1 MHIILVFKAL
11 MTALDIHNGLA
22 KRHLLTFLTL
32 VMNNLCKASNK
43 GPIPFILSPPF
54 LPGARSGSEGKTM
67 LVTL

>member
-22 KRHLLTFLTL
+22 KRDLLTFLTL
-32 VMNNLCKASNK
+32 VMNSLCKASNK
-43 GPIPFILSPPF
+43 GPIPFVLSPLF
-54 LPGARSGSEGKTM
+54 LLGARSGSEGRMM